1 MMLEGKP
8 IGSFLIRESQ
18 VTGLMI
24 CYVSKESYLRYDID
38 EIGIKEVSGQYSL
51 KSRSA
56 PSCNMKSEQRT
67 FNDLFDL
74 IGACQSFLECAKDDR
89 HRSVI
94 AVADLG
100 NDRVSLF
107 SYIPPYKTLFPPRAK
122 GVGLLG
128 HVPGVAKMKQPSS
141 VSFNQWGD
149 LAVCD
154 TGNERVLI
162 FGPSRALVHCI
173 SMTQP
178 SYPQGLLTATWFSE
192 PKAVRFDDTDRLFIV
207 TEGGIVGIA
216 GVPTR
221 IQAGSIGR
229 VTKETMDLA
238 ITYLDYRAAEALR
251 ASCWFFHDVTKRLRD
266 RWELF
271 PLLPQHLKYIK
282 QLFVDWSRTR
292 DGLKITNAPAR
303 DKDGNRVC
311 RSFMQGSCNRPFCPL
326 AHRDPWIDE
335 NAVRRSGAAIELSH
349 GVCCAVSE
357 IFGLRWWWE
366 NEYAIRAIFNTM
378 SQPLELEERWDPMTR
393 DVETIRTEEVEV
405 VQVIDFDSFV
415 ELLTILME
423 ARLKLIDLK
432 EISAV
437 KNCSRVLFRGV
448 GLSAL
453 ESHLQLFDYQ
463 VSRTT
468 SALSNFF

>member
-51 KSRSA
+51 KIRSA
-56 PSCNMKSEQRT
+56 SSSNMKLEQRI
-67 FNDLFDL
+67 FSDLFDL

-128 HVPGVAKMKQPSS
+128 HVPGVTKMKQPSS

-162 FGPSRALVHCI
+162 FGPSRALVHSI
-173 SMTQP
+173 SMTQS
-178 SYPQGLLTATWFSE
+178 SYPQGLSTATWFSE

-207 TEGGIVGIA
+207 TGGGVVGIA

-282 QLFVDWSRTR
+282 QLFADWSRTR
-292 DGLKITNAPAR
+292 DGLKFTNAPAR

-335 NAVRRSGAAIELSH
+335 NTVRKSGAVIELSH

-405 VQVIDFDSFV
+405 VQVINFDSFV